1 MVTENIKKAVDK
13 RDIFNIRS
21 YLIANILLDKSLTGN
36 FKDCF
41 EYCVKNGIS
50 ESEIYEPHNGKEI
63 SDDITEENYKKLR
76 SGLNSNFSRE
86 RVEALKKIAI
96 KLYPSK
102 PNNSNGS
109 NNGSSNNSSNN
120 YQRYGNAARHVKVD
134 KDGNKLIYAIVAG
147 VAILIG
153 VVLFA

>member
-1 MVTENIKKAVDK
+1 MVTENIKKAVANK
-13 RDIFNIRS
+13 DIFNIRS
-21 YLIANILLDKSLTGN
+21 YLVANILGDKSLTGN

-41 EYCVKNGIS
+41 EYCVKNGIP

-96 KLYPSK
+96 KLYPPK
-102 PNNSNGS
+102 IDS
-109 NNGSSNNSSNN
+109 NNNQGGNNHNTSNN
-120 YQRYGNAARHVKVD
+120 YQRCGNSARHVKTD

-147 VAILIG
+147 VAVLIG
-153 VVLFA
+153 IILFAG

>member
-1 MVTENIKKAVDK
+1 MVTENIKKAVAK

-36 FKDCF
+36 FKDCL
-41 EYCVKNGIS
+41 EYCVKNGIP
-50 ESEIYEPHNGKEI
+50 ESEIYEPHNGVEI
-63 SDDITEENYKKLR
+63 SNDITEENYKKLR

-96 KLYPSK
+96 KLYPPK
-102 PNNSNGS
+102 IDS
-109 NNGSSNNSSNN
+109 NNNQGGNNYNTSNND
-120 YQRYGNAARHVKVD
+120 QRCGNSARHVKTD

-147 VAILIG
+147 VAVLIG
-153 VVLFA
+153 IVLFAG